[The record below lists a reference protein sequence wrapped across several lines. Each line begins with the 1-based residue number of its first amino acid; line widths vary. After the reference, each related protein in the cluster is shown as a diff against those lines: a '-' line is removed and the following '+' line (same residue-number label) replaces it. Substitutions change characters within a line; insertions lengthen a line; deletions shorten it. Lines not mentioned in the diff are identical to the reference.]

1 MSRFASIVLLVIAL
15 VCWVAYFAWP
25 WIEIMS
31 DPQQANAEHAKT
43 HLRMGA
49 PLHQV
54 FAVTQ
59 PFLGTGIKGGLWL
72 SSCGD
77 PDLSAAIRFGE
88 GGSIAYFSR
97 AKRQMTEAK
106 YPSLA
111 DLIRGIEQDPRLYTC
126 SSGLLRFGIW
136 GIPLRFSNG
145 ALETFSDV
153 EYTD

>member
-1 MSRFASIVLLVIAL
+1 MSRLASIVLLVLAAVL
-15 VCWVAYFAWP
+15 LVAYFAWP
-25 WIEIMS
+25 WIQIMS
-31 DPQQANAEHAKT
+31 DPQQADAERAKT
-43 HLRMGA
+43 HLRVGA
-49 PLHQV
+49 SLHQV

-59 PFLGTGIKGGLWL
+59 PFLGTGVKGGLWL
-72 SSCGD
+72 SSCAD
-77 PDLSAAIRFGE
+77 PDLSAAIRYGH

-97 AKRQMTEAK
+97 ARMQMTEAK

-111 DLIRGIEQDPRLYTC
+111 DLIRGVEQDPRLRTC

-145 ALETFSDV
+145 ALESFSDI